1 MAVPRHLR
9 QPGQRRAG
17 SDGVRGGGQLGPLRR
32 GRGRVGRA
40 IRGARPA
47 GGFADPDRPVAAREP
62 QRVHRDHR
70 GVRRPVP
77 PAPVR
82 RGVPLGTGFV
92 APQGSSRDTR
102 GIGAMSRGLV
112 IGESLI
118 DVVQE
123 GRQITAEHVGGSPL
137 NVAVGLARLGR
148 DIDFLNHIADDP
160 YGRRIAEY
168 INAAGAQLVSGS
180 QNANR
185 TTTARLTFDA
195 NGSANYQFDLDW
207 QLSGT
212 PMVAPP
218 LFVHTGSIAAVQDPG
233 CLAVAALINTYRV
246 SATVHFDPNVRPSLI
261 ADAELARQRI
271 EHLVE
276 RSDIVKVSEED
287 LLWHDPG
294 RSPEQIARAWLG
306 LGPALVMVT
315 MADQGAM
322 AVCAAGE
329 ARVPTRAVQVV
340 DTVGA
345 GDSFMAG
352 LLDALWGSGLLGGD
366 RGTELRG
373 IGVAALT
380 AALDEASLSSALT
393 VARAGADLPDRAA
406 LDAASSD

>member
-1 MAVPRHLR
+1 M
-9 QPGQRRAG
+9 
-17 SDGVRGGGQLGPLRR
+17 
-32 GRGRVGRA
+32 
-40 IRGARPA
+40 
-47 GGFADPDRPVAAREP
+47 
-62 QRVHRDHR
+62 
-70 GVRRPVP
+70 
-77 PAPVR
+77 
-82 RGVPLGTGFV
+82 T
-92 APQGSSRDTR
+92 
-102 GIGAMSRGLV
+102 RGLV

-118 DVVQE
+118 DIVGE
-123 GRQITAEHVGGSPL
+123 DEHVGGSPL
-137 NVAVGLARLGR
+137 NVAVGLGRLGR
-148 DIDFLNHIADDP
+148 PVDFLTRIGADR

-168 INAAGAQLVSGS
+168 VNDAGVQLVSGS
-180 QNANR
+180 QTAER
-185 TTTARLTFDA
+185 TATARATVAAD
-195 NGSANYQFDLDW
+195 GSADYQFDLDW

-212 PMVAPP
+212 PPVAPP

-233 CLAVAALINTYRV
+233 CLAVAALIDTYRL
-246 SATVHFDPNVRPSLI
+246 SATVTFDPNVRPSLI

-287 LLWHDPG
+287 LLWHDPD
-294 RSPEQIARAWLG
+294 RSPEQIARSWLG

-352 LLDALWGSGLLGGD
+352 LLDALWGSGLLGGE
-366 RGTELRG
+366 RRTELRS
-373 IGVAALT
+373 IGVEALT
-380 AALDEASLSSALT
+380 AALEAASLSSALT

-406 LDAASSD
+406 LDAASRR